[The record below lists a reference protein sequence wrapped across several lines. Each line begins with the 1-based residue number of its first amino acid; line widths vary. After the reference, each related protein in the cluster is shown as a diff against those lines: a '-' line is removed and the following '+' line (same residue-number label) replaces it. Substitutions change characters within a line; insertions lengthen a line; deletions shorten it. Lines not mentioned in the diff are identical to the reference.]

1 MFVIPAGRRSP
12 RLEVVGFNRLNRMMS
27 EAFGNAPALSGN
39 GSLLPATD
47 IVEDENAVTMNLEL
61 PGVRLQ
67 DVKLSFENG
76 TLTVRATK
84 ERETTEKTEQQRTRL
99 ERTFGQFERRFSVPN
114 TIESEKIEASMK
126 DGVLTVVLPKSERS
140 RSRQIEVKG

>member
-1 MFVIPAGRRSP
+1 MTDKDNES
-12 RLEVVGFNRLNRMMS
+12 
-27 EAFGNAPALSGN
+27 SGH
-39 GSLLPATD
+39 
-47 IVEDENAVTMNLEL
+47 VF
-61 PGVRLQ
+61 PGVRLE

-76 TLTVRATK
+76 TLTVTATK
-84 ERETTEKTEQQRTRL
+84 ERETTEQRTRL

>member
-1 MFVIPAGRRSP
+1 MFVIPAGRRSS
-12 RLEVVGFNRLNRMMS
+12 RLEVAGFNRLNRMMG
-27 EAFGNAPALSGN
+27 EAFGNLPAVSGN

-47 IVEDENAVTMNLEL
+47 IVEDETALTLTLEL
-61 PGVRLQ
+61 PGVRLE
-67 DVKLSFENG
+67 DVKLSFEND
-76 TLTVRATK
+76 TLAVAATK
-84 ERETTEKTEQQRTRL
+84 ERATGDETEQRTRF
-99 ERTFGQFERRFSVPN
+99 ERTFGKFERRFSVPN

>member
-1 MFVIPAGRRSP
+1 
-12 RLEVVGFNRLNRMMS
+12 
-27 EAFGNAPALSGN
+27 
-39 GSLLPATD
+39 
-47 IVEDENAVTMNLEL
+47 MNLEL

-84 ERETTEKTEQQRTRL
+84 EREKTEQRTRL

-140 RSRQIEVKG
+140 RSREIEVKG